1 MVLIIKVWRIL
12 FIWGGGK
19 GKVTSTISKL
29 ALFLKVPG
37 ECFHPQTLTDVIL
50 LSWIDLRPLP
60 MVHLCSDSAHMHFV
74 IFPFRAGHAKRRE
87 VNFILAYFVFFFL
100 SDQSHSMALFRVS
113 NTCRTW
119 RIPSCWMPRVKWIQ
133 CIFQGAWWKVLTD
146 VDFSFVIQVL
156 LKNHLM
162 YLG

>member
-1 MVLIIKVWRIL
+1 MGWGEGESDQHYFKAGIVSKGPWGMFPSPNTNRCHSPVLDWPE
-12 FIWGGGK
+12 
-19 GKVTSTISKL
+19 
-29 ALFLKVPG
+29 AL
-37 ECFHPQTLTDVIL
+37 T
-50 LSWIDLRPLP
+50 

-133 CIFQGAWWKVLTD
+133 CIFQGAWWRVLTD